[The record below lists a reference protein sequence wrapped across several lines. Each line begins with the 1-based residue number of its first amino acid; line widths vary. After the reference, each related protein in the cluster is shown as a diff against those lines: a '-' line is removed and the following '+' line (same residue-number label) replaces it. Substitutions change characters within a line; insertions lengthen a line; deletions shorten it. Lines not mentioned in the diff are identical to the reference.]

1 MSTVM
6 TPEQFHTWSHHLQ
19 LTSETEALITAIRS
33 SVCQF
38 CHRLIWG
45 HLRSDHRDGLAVW
58 ASGQGIHHCP
68 HLACCSTPRQQ
79 HCRKTGLGMAL
90 PVSVLA
96 ANVPQLW
103 VAYQEGNLADLSL
116 GTWLLSMGD
125 GLVWGIYSLIQ
136 QDTAIMVF
144 ACFQLTTSGL
154 IVALKLVHTAK
165 HAKQGLD
172 P

>member
-1 MSTVM
+1 M
-6 TPEQFHTWSHHLQ
+6 
-19 LTSETEALITAIRS
+19 ALRFGRQVREFTIAP
-33 SVCQF
+33 
-38 CHRLIWG
+38 IW
-45 HLRSDHRDGLAVW
+45 LAVLLLVSSI
-58 ASGQGIHHCP
+58 AG
-68 HLACCSTPRQQ
+68 
-79 HCRKTGLGMAL
+79 KTGLGMAL
-90 PVSVLA
+90 PISVLA

-172 P
+172 PKDQNWKWPECFAHLEWRRS

>member
-45 HLRSDHRDGLAVW
+45 HLRPDHRDGLAVW

-68 HLACCSTPRQQ
+68 HLACCSTSAALQEKPGWAWRSQSASLPRMFPNFGSPIKKVIWQTY
-79 HCRKTGLGMAL
+79 RWEPGSSPWEMGLSGASTRSSNRIL
-90 PVSVLA
+90 PS
-96 ANVPQLW
+96 W
-103 VAYQEGNLADLSL
+103 SL
-116 GTWLLSMGD
+116 R
-125 GLVWGIYSLIQ
+125 
-136 QDTAIMVF
+136 VF
-144 ACFQLTTSGL
+144 S
-154 IVALKLVHTAK
+154 
-165 HAKQGLD
+165 
-172 P
+172 